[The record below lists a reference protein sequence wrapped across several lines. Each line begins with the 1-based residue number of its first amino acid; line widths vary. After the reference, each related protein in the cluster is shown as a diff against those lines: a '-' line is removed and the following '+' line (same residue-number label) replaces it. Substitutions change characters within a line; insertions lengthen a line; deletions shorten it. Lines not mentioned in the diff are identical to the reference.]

1 MKNNSL
7 ADNNPEEEDT
17 AFSPLKAKSF
27 AVGSGKGGVGKST
40 TALNLAVYYAKLGI
54 RTALCDLDPLSNI
67 ATILDISEE
76 ELSRVQEEIQ
86 DGPSLPD
93 DYILPVFTN
102 LDLLFPR
109 PKLKRGQSA
118 KLLSSIFVSF
128 AGELDKR
135 YDILIYDL
143 PAGIGQEENLSFL
156 PFTNNL
162 LLVTNAEPTSHVSA
176 GGYIKAALEVAP
188 DIHIFFWHNKYSLVQ
203 VSGFNPRQVIENYNR
218 YVQEELRLNPGS
230 LKYVKDIAFI
240 PHEPSLDLLHNS
252 LSLEGSIRVK
262 LLESCELLQKK
273 ILSDIPDGFDM
284 DENSRNL
291 IKHYIASQ
299 PRISHVEIFCK
310 ELEEY
315 YAGFYRN
322 SGLTP
327 GLGKFL
333 ERKKMRSFSDTARE
347 NLRKY
352 IRTIKGNILRER
364 ALRTAAI
371 ITGSLE
377 EIRDSLNNSAGKTAS
392 QTEKIIQEYIL
403 RFLKDASAAGKKV
416 DGFTR
421 NLFGILFFYFAL
433 SRVLGMR
440 AVQSLI
446 FNFIP
451 KRRNA
456 RGVLVRDKNKQIHY
470 LVERDELYH
479 AKYFS
484 LIKTLFPLVMRQ
496 LALLAKAEGF
506 GIFVLRT
513 TGSHEINRNAY
524 LRLLTNF
531 IHDAVHAGLGV
542 FIGFKFNLASEAI
555 KKGAKNF
562 LTELDITGF

>member
-1 MKNNSL
+1 MKKNSL
-7 ADNNPEEEDT
+7 VDNAAQE
-17 AFSPLKAKSF
+17 AVLSSLKAKSF

-54 RTALCDLDPLSNI
+54 KTALCDLDPLSNI
-67 ATILDISEE
+67 ATILDLSEE
-76 ELSRVQEEIQ
+76 DISRVQEEIQ
-86 DGPSLPD
+86 DGHSLPD
-93 DYILPVFTN
+93 DYTLPVFTN
-102 LDLLFPR
+102 FDLLFPR

-118 KLLSSIFVSF
+118 KLLSKIFVSF
-128 AGELDKR
+128 AEELDSR

-143 PAGIGQEENLSFL
+143 PAGVGQEENLAFL
-156 PFTNNL
+156 PYTNNL

-188 DIHIFFWHNKYSLVQ
+188 DIRVFFWHNKYSLIQ
-203 VSGFNPRQVIENYNR
+203 GSGFNPRQVIENYNR
-218 YVQEELRLNPGS
+218 YVQEELRLNPGA

-262 LLESCELLQKK
+262 LLESCDLLQKK
-273 ILSDIPDGFDM
+273 MLSDIPDGLDM

-291 IKHYIASQ
+291 IKHYIARQ
-299 PRISHVEIFCK
+299 PRISQVEIFCK

-315 YAGFYRN
+315 YASFYRN
-322 SGLTP
+322 SGQTP

-333 ERKKMRSFSDTARE
+333 EKKKMRVFSGAARE

-352 IRTIKGNILRER
+352 IRAVKGNILRER
-364 ALRTAAI
+364 ALRTAGI
-371 ITGSLE
+371 IAGSLE
-377 EIRDSLNNSAGKTAS
+377 EIRDSLNDGAGKAAS
-392 QTEKIIQEYIL
+392 QTEKIIQEYVA
-403 RFLKDASAAGKKV
+403 RFLKEGAAGGNKL

-421 NLFGILFFYFAL
+421 NLFGILLFYFAL
-433 SRVLGMR
+433 SQVLGLR
-440 AVQSLI
+440 PVRSLI

-451 KRRNA
+451 KRKNA
-456 RGVLVRDKNKQIHY
+456 RGALIRDKNKQIHY

-484 LIKTLFPLVMRQ
+484 LIKALFPLVMKH
-496 LALLAKAEGF
+496 LAVLAKTGGF
-506 GIFVLRT
+506 GGFALRT
-513 TGSHEINRNAY
+513 SGSRDINRNAY

-555 KKGAKNF
+555 KKGAKN
-562 LTELDITGF
+562 LLEELGFTDF